1 MNASVPHAVPGE
13 PAATGAEVADGAP
26 EQPTT

>member
-1 MNASVPHAVPGE
+1 MSTSVPHAAPGE
-13 PAATGAEVADGAP
+13 PAVAGAEVADGVP

>member
-1 MNASVPHAVPGE
+1 MSTSASHAVPGE
-13 PAATGAEVADGAP
+13 PAATGAEAADGVP